1 MLKKF
6 LPKLNVF
13 AQTSGQSNR
22 RLKWSYQSKA
32 KCKVLKHFQTI
43 LIIHRFLMCKFTY
56 SLKCICNLKIN
67 TRGTPVIIHRLALS
81 SRSFDTLPQLSYCK
95 LRPSSGLGSTTFLT
109 FSCFLLVILLLKV
122 VPGKVLKSHLLFPST
137 KKNRGA
143 LRTKGVCRMSF
154 VQAWVT
160 VLVAET
166 SVSVSQR
173 VSNILNKA
181 YWHRKYA

>member
-1 MLKKF
+1 MLKKL

-22 RLKWSYQSKA
+22 RLKWTYQSKA
-32 KCKVLKHFQTI
+32 KCKVLRHFQTI

-81 SRSFDTLPQLSYCK
+81 SRSFDTLPHLSYCK
-95 LRPSSGLGSTTFLT
+95 LRPSSGLWSATFLT
-109 FSCFLLVILLLKV
+109 FLCFLLVILLLKV

-137 KKNRGA
+137 KKPRCLTEKRCVWWA
-143 LRTKGVCRMSF
+143 SF
-154 VQAWVT
+154 RHESLCWWPRPRCQW
-160 VLVAET
+160 
-166 SVSVSQR
+166 
-173 VSNILNKA
+173 VSNMLNKA

>member
-1 MLKKF
+1 MLKKL

-22 RLKWSYQSKA
+22 RLKWTYQSKA
-32 KCKVLKHFQTI
+32 KCKVLRHFQTI
-43 LIIHRFLMCKFTY
+43 LIIHRFLMCKFNY

-81 SRSFDTLPQLSYCK
+81 SRSFDTLPHLSYCK
-95 LRPSSGLGSTTFLT
+95 LRPSSGLWSATFLT
-109 FSCFLLVILLLKV
+109 FLCFLLVILLLKV

-137 KKNRGA
+137 KKTEVPYGE
-143 LRTKGVCRMSF
+143 KVCLMSF

-166 SVSVSQR
+166 SMSVSQQH
-173 VSNILNKA
+173 VK
-181 YWHRKYA
+181 